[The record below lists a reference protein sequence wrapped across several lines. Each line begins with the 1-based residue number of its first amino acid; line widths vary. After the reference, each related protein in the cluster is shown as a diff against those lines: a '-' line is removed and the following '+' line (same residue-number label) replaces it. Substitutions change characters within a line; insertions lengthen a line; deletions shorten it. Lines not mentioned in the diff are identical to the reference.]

1 MKRTKT
7 APPPAP
13 EPWNPD
19 QWPDP
24 EPDPPVVTDPMPA
37 PAAHSEPPADSSHLP
52 GAHFEDVDDVDDFV
66 PPHFGTVPAA
76 TAPAT
81 RPAMGSDS
89 DRPAARGSSRALRRG
104 AILLGAVAAAA
115 AVIGAGLVLVLP
127 GTDQPAPRDPVQAL
141 TSTPQQ
147 STTGGAAVADA
158 DCPSTVRGNVTTGR
172 DRGDQTSGVGVVKA
186 FDYAYYVRRDAVAAR
201 ALGTPAARMGS
212 AQQMQPFIDKRIPGT
227 RHCLSITDEGK
238 GLYTVELTETAPG
251 GGAPTVFRKR
261 VQTTTTDGK
270 SWIVSIEAI
279 T

>member
-24 EPDPPVVTDPMPA
+24 EPDPPVATDPAPTQAA
-37 PAAHSEPPADSSHLP
+37 PAVDSEDLPDAHL
-52 GAHFEDVDDVDDFV
+52 GDVDDFV
-66 PPHFGTVPAA
+66 PPHFGTVRAA
-76 TAPAT
+76 TPPAT
-81 RPAMGSDS
+81 QPTAVRDD
-89 DRPAARGSSRALRRG
+89 DRGAKRGPSRALRRG
-104 AILLGAVAAAA
+104 AILLGAVVAAA
-115 AVIGAGLVLVLP
+115 AVIGVGLVLVLP

-147 STTGGAAVADA
+147 PTNGAAAGDA

-172 DRGDQTSGVGVVKA
+172 DRGDQSSGAGVVKA

-227 RHCLSITDEGK
+227 RHCLSITNEGK

-261 VQTTTTDGK
+261 VQTTTADGK

>member
-1 MKRTKT
+1 M
-7 APPPAP
+7 
-13 EPWNPD
+13 
-19 QWPDP
+19 
-24 EPDPPVVTDPMPA
+24 
-37 PAAHSEPPADSSHLP
+37 
-52 GAHFEDVDDVDDFV
+52 
-66 PPHFGTVPAA
+66 
-76 TAPAT
+76 
-81 RPAMGSDS
+81 
-89 DRPAARGSSRALRRG
+89 
-104 AILLGAVAAAA
+104 
-115 AVIGAGLVLVLP
+115 IGVGLVLILP

-141 TSTPQQ
+141 TSTPQP
-147 STTGGAAVADA
+147 STTTGAAAGDA

-172 DRGDQTSGVGVVKA
+172 DPGDQSSGAGVVKA

-227 RHCLSITDEGK
+227 RHCLSITNEGK

-261 VQTTTTDGK
+261 VQTTTADGK

>member
-37 PAAHSEPPADSSHLP
+37 PAAHSGPPADSSHLP
-52 GAHFEDVDDVDDFV
+52 GGHLEDVDDFV

-76 TAPAT
+76 TPPAT
-81 RPAMGSDS
+81 RPAAGRDGE
-89 DRPAARGSSRALRRG
+89 RPAARGSSRALRRG

-147 STTGGAAVADA
+147 STTGGAAAADG

-172 DRGDQTSGVGVVKA
+172 DRGDQSSGVGVVKA

-261 VQTTTTDGK
+261 VQTTTADGK